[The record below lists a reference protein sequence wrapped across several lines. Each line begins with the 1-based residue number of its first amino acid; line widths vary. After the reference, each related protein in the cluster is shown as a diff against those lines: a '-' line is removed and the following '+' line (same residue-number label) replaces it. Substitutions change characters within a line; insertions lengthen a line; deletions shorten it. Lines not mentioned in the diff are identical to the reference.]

1 MRKLQKK
8 SWKLVDGWFMRFEE
22 RSHLHKIKG
31 QSEAASADVRAA
43 AHYPGDLIKIVN
55 EGGHSKQQIFNV
67 DKAALFW
74 KKITQ

>member
-1 MRKLQKK
+1 MRE
-8 SWKLVDGWFMRFEE
+8 F
-22 RSHLHKIKG
+22 
-31 QSEAASADVRAA
+31 
-43 AHYPGDLIKIVN
+43 PGFHIKIVN